1 MIRMRGLVLGLVGLL
16 LAGCGGGAV
25 GSTLQACT
33 SVSPPT
39 LVYPAQN
46 ATGVPDGNFQ
56 LIVSYASNPEASF
69 NVPTLNVTGAGSVN
83 GGAWTAGSAGQWTS
97 AIAALSSATT
107 YKVTVTNSAC
117 AQTYTLGSFTTQ

>member
-1 MIRMRGLVLGLVGLL
+1 MTQLRALVIVFAALLV
-16 LAGCGGGAV
+16 AGCGGGAV

-33 SVSPPT
+33 SVTPPA

-56 LIVSYASNPEASF
+56 LIVSYGSNPGGAF
-69 NVPTLNVTGAGSVN
+69 NVPSLTVNGAGAVN

-97 AIAALSSATT
+97 LIPALSAATT

-117 AQTYTLGSFTTQ
+117 GQTYTLGSFTTQ

>member
-1 MIRMRGLVLGLVGLL
+1 MIRLRALVIGLAALC

-25 GSTLQACT
+25 GSTLSACT

-56 LIVSYASNPEASF
+56 LIVSYGSNPGSAF
-69 NVPTLNVTGAGSVN
+69 NVPSLNVSGAGSVN
-83 GGAWTAGSAGQWTS
+83 GGAWTAGSSGQWTS
-97 AIAALSSATT
+97 AIPALSAATT

-117 AQTYTLGSFTTQ
+117 AQTYTLGTFTTQ